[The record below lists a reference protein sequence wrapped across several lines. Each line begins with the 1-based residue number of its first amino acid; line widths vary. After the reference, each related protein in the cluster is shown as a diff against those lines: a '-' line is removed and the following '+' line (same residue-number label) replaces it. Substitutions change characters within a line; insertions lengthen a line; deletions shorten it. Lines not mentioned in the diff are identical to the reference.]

1 MTKEE
6 LEKIGEK
13 YIYEF
18 CDKNNI
24 KPPKIKYYQ
33 KEEYNAAG
41 FYEWG
46 SGIINICLENCTEE
60 YNKPGYN
67 WSHRYYFFDNEP
79 CGVLCHEF
87 GHYLDDYLFNGF
99 IHIPKQNKVSNYEPD
114 ILERFA
120 ETTRLFIL
128 NPDLLKEY
136 NYERYNIFIDR
147 YNLKPIFNH
156 TWKELYKINNMDI
169 KYFKATENILRNKL
183 K

>member
-6 LEKIGEK
+6 LAKIGEK

-114 ILERFA
+114 
-120 ETTRLFIL
+120 
-128 NPDLLKEY
+128 LLKEY